1 VFACIQSN
9 LINNTVP
16 SKFTYVMQIWQ
27 EISELT
33 DKKTHQL
40 NIRLNQE
47 NFILLNKMSKDTK
60 QGPSTIGSQ
69 IVSQWIE
76 FYCYKIHKG
85 DVIFPKQI
93 LKKIIGILDK
103 SKIDRVSEFMAKHII
118 KEIKLQEGDVTYSV
132 LSDHILKWNKVNR
145 LQLNRIKQN
154 KNNYNDDCLD
164 MFVSK
169 HNLGCNWS
177 ELECKTYTKAF
188 ELIGQNVISSEYDD
202 DMFCIKVIN
211 RNNR

>member
-1 VFACIQSN
+1 
-9 LINNTVP
+9 
-16 SKFTYVMQIWQ
+16 MQVWQ
-27 EISELT
+27 EIPELS

-40 NIRLNQE
+40 NIRLNHE
-47 NFILLNKMSKDTK
+47 NFILLNQMSKDTK

-85 DVIFPKQI
+85 DVIFSKQL

-103 SKIDRVSEFMAKHII
+103 SKIDKVSEFMARHII
-118 KEIKLQEGDVTYSV
+118 KEIKLQEGYVTYPV

-145 LQLNRIKQN
+145 LQLNRIRQN
-154 KNNYNDDCLD
+154 NNHDDCSD

-188 ELIGQNVISSEYDD
+188 ELIGENVISSEYDE
-202 DMFCIKVIN
+202 DMFCIKVIV
-211 RNNR
+211 RNNKH

>member
-1 VFACIQSN
+1 
-9 LINNTVP
+9 
-16 SKFTYVMQIWQ
+16 MQIWQ

>member
-1 VFACIQSN
+1 
-9 LINNTVP
+9 
-16 SKFTYVMQIWQ
+16 M
-27 EISELT
+27 SELSSS
-33 DKKTHQL
+33 KKIHQL
-40 NIRLNQE
+40 NIRLNHE
-47 NFILLNKMSKDTK
+47 NFILLNQMSKDTK

-103 SKIDRVSEFMAKHII
+103 SKIDRVSEFMARHII
-118 KEIKLQEGDVTYSV
+118 KEIKLQEGDVTYPV
-132 LSDHILKWNKVNR
+132 LSDHIIKWNKVNR
-145 LQLNRIKQN
+145 LQLNRIRQN
-154 KNNYNDDCLD
+154 KNNYNGDCSD

-188 ELIGQNVISSEYDD
+188 ELIGQNVISSEYDE

-211 RNNR
+211 RNDR

>member
-1 VFACIQSN
+1 MLN
-9 LINNTVP
+9 
-16 SKFTYVMQIWQ
+16 
-27 EISELT
+27 
-33 DKKTHQL
+33 KKTHQL

-47 NFILLNKMSKDTK
+47 NFILLNKISKDTK

-69 IVSQWIE
+69 IISQWIE
-76 FYCYKIHKG
+76 FYGYKIHKG

-103 SKIDRVSEFMAKHII
+103 SKINQVSEFMARHII

-145 LQLNRIKQN
+145 LQLNRLRQN
-154 KNNYNDDCLD
+154 NNDNGDCSD
-164 MFVSK
+164 VFISK

-188 ELIGQNVISSEYDD
+188 ELIGENVISSEYDE